1 MAVRR
6 LQALDLMGRIAQQA
20 LETEAAALS
29 ALRGRIAALTA
40 ALAALHA
47 DLQAQGQ
54 SRSLEAALYMPDY
67 LRAARLEQARIG
79 RDLAALR
86 QDEARLEAA
95 VARRFQERK
104 TYALVLEAARQ
115 AGREAALRAEA
126 AALDDHTLMRHGLE
140 AAARLRAGGG
150 GP

>member
-1 MAVRR
+1 MASRR
-6 LQALDLMGRIAQQA
+6 LQALELMGRIAQQA
-20 LETEAAALS
+20 LEADAAALS
-29 ALRGRIAALTA
+29 ALRGRIAALRG

-54 SRSLEAALYMPDY
+54 SRSLEAALHMPAY
-67 LRAARLEQARIG
+67 LRAARLEQARLE
-79 RDLAALR
+79 RALAALR

-104 TYALVLEAARQ
+104 THDLVLGAARQ

-126 AALDDHTLMRHGLE
+126 ADLDAHTLMRHGLQ
-140 AAARLRAGGG
+140 AAARLREGGDET
-150 GP
+150 